1 MNLNKYE
8 VTVRQNL
15 MVSLVVE
22 AKNADE
28 ARQIVETIPDVDSK
42 MYRQIKEW
50 LDDSVDGYDVDNAHK
65 ITNEEDFIVDIS
77 YEQSKEVRKEMLVNE
92 LMDTFYRNRPN
103 DACSI
108 VKLRKSLEEMVDNML
123 NEQKED

>member
-8 VTVRQNL
+8 VTVRQNM

-22 AKNADE
+22 ARNADE
-28 ARQIVETIPDVDSK
+28 AKQIVEMIPDVDSK

-65 ITNEEDFIVDIS
+65 IINEEHFDVDIP
-77 YEQSKEVRKEMLVNE
+77 YERSKEIRKEILVNE

-103 DACSI
+103 DSCSI
-108 VKLRKSLEEMVDNML
+108 VKLRKSLEEMVNNML
-123 NEQKED
+123 NGQKED

>member
-8 VTVRQNL
+8 VTVRQNM

-22 AKNADE
+22 ARNADE
-28 ARQIVETIPDVDSK
+28 AKQIVEMIPDVDGK

-50 LDDSVDGYDVDNAHK
+50 LDDSVDGYNVESAHR
-65 ITNEEDFIVDIS
+65 ITNEELFNVDIS

-108 VKLRKSLEEMVDNML
+108 VKLRKSLEEMVNNMF

>member
-28 ARQIVETIPDVDSK
+28 ARQIVETIPDVDGK

-65 ITNEEDFIVDIS
+65 ITNEEDFIVDIP
-77 YEQSKEVRKEMLVNE
+77 YEQSKEIRKEILVNE
-92 LMDTFYRNRPN
+92 LMDTLYRNKPN
-103 DACSI
+103 DAYSI
-108 VKLRKSLEEMVDNML
+108 AKLRKSLEEVVNNMF